1 MMRNE
6 IEISYATLRDI
17 IHSFP
22 HLSSPPRTVFDYDV
36 EAVRAGPFPC
46 VGIRKVTTSI
56 KKMID
61 KHEEYTRTEHEG
73 KHYTWYEIG
82 RYTLT
87 CTVALFMDDR
97 DNGEGM
103 TINPLPFLREWEL
116 YIMKK
121 ISKHVRFPTTDDPVP
136 KEAVR
141 IKTLGERFEQHGKR
155 LYSVKNTVQIYGKLL
170 EAEELLPPLGES
182 SGNTSWVIHQN
193 PSIFKRKTL

>member
-1 MMRNE
+1 MIVRNE

-22 HLSSPPRTVFDYDV
+22 RLSAPPRTVFEYDV

-46 VGIRKVTTSI
+46 VGIRKVTTPI

-73 KHYTWYEIG
+73 KHYAWYETG

-87 CTVALFMDDR
+87 CTVALFMDDG

-103 TINPLPFLREWEL
+103 AINPIPFLREWEL
-116 YIMKK
+116 YVMKK
-121 ISKHVRFPTTDDPVP
+121 ISRHVRFLTVDDPVP
-136 KEAVR
+136 GEAVH
-141 IKTLGERFEQHGKR
+141 IKTMSERFEQHGKR
-155 LYSVKNTVQIYGKLL
+155 LYSVKNTVQIRGKLL
-170 EAEELLPPLGES
+170 EAEELLPPLSES
-182 SGNTSWVIHQN
+182 NGNGSWVIHQD
-193 PSIFKRKTL
+193 PSIFK